1 MAGTSTLQP
10 AGQRQGGSA
19 MIVQLSMEFL
29 GLGLA
34 VLVAGIN
41 EQVGKIM
48 VIFMIG
54 LLLVMLIAQADLVA
68 GVGRVFNEYLGNP
81 YDIKGK

>member
-1 MAGTSTLQP
+1 MATNP
-10 AGQRQGGSA
+10 NGSRPGPSA
-19 MIVQLSMEFL
+19 TIVVVSMEFL

-41 EQVGKIM
+41 EEVGKIM
-48 VIFMIG
+48 VLLMVG
-54 LLLVMLIAQADLVA
+54 LLLITLIAQADLVA

-81 YDIKGK
+81 QNVKGK

>member
-1 MAGTSTLQP
+1 MAGTQRP
-10 AGQRQGGSA
+10 AASA
-19 MIVQLSMEFL
+19 TIVAVSMEFL

-41 EQVGKIM
+41 EQVGKVM
-48 VIFMIG
+48 VIFMVGLG
-54 LLLVMLIAQADLVA
+54 LLLLVSQADLIA

-81 YDIKGK
+81 GNVKGK